1 MVQTTASPIP
11 ILTPKPL
18 AKATQRGFTLIEA
31 TLGIMLLSILL
42 MTGASMMTDS
52 IFVTQSSNKAV
63 TSAGTGRY
71 ALERLTREIRNV
83 EYEIGSNRFNIS
95 THTATHLSFVKV
107 NSSGLVN
114 VDIALS
120 GQTLTL
126 GYPSLTS
133 NYTLADNVSAFSLT
147 YSDQDG
153 VATTDSTQIRYI
165 GINMTLSEP
174 NAPALTLQSLVALR
188 GS

>member
-1 MVQTTASPIP
+1 MVPTPASP
-11 ILTPKPL
+11 TPTRL
-18 AKATQRGFTLIEA
+18 STIAQQGFTLIEA
-31 TLGIMLLSILL
+31 TLGILLLSILL

-63 TSAGTGRY
+63 VSAGTGRY
-71 ALERLTREIRNV
+71 AMERLTREIRSV
-83 EYEIGSNRFNIS
+83 QYEIGSNRFNIS
-95 THTATHLSFVKV
+95 THTATHLAFVKV
-107 NSSGLVN
+107 NSTGLVN

-133 NYTLADNVSAFSLT
+133 NYTLAENVSAFTLSYT
-147 YSDQDG
+147 DQDG
-153 VATTDSTQIRYI
+153 VATTDSTLIRYI
-165 GINMTLSEP
+165 GINMTLSNPE
-174 NAPALTLQSLVALR
+174 APPLTLQSLVALR